1 MTITRQVSDISESHK
16 SQQQLPTSGTGVG
29 LLWLLESQ
37 GLSVGGRAI
46 YRLRGRGSPEEEG
59 GVLAD
64 GALLPPAGGERGEL
78 RPWWRILITYRL
90 TKFWCVFDYNDRLTL
105 KSELN

>member
-46 YRLRGRGSPEEEG
+46 YRLRGAGLPRRRRGGPGRWRAAATSWQGVG
-59 GVLAD
+59 GGNCDL
-64 GALLPPAGGERGEL
+64 GGE
-78 RPWWRILITYRL
+78 
-90 TKFWCVFDYNDRLTL
+90 F
-105 KSELN
+105 